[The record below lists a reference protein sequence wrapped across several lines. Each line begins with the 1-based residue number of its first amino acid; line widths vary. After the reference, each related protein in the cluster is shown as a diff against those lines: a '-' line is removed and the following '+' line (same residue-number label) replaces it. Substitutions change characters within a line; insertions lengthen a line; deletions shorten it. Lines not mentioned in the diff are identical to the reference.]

1 MARIKIG
8 AQIKNYGDV
17 TNLIIDLIN
26 RSNDFSPYFI
36 IKLTKNYIEG
46 YSLKVGEN
54 DINRLVF
61 QVLEFMQNKEY
72 VTYSNGTYKL
82 ISKDFTLDEFYK
94 LYRIDSIML

>member
-1 MARIKIG
+1 MLYI
-8 AQIKNYGDV
+8 
-17 TNLIIDLIN
+17 TH
-26 RSNDFSPYFI
+26 FI
-36 IKLTKNYIEG
+36 IKLTTNYIEG
-46 YSLKVGEN
+46 SSLKVGEN